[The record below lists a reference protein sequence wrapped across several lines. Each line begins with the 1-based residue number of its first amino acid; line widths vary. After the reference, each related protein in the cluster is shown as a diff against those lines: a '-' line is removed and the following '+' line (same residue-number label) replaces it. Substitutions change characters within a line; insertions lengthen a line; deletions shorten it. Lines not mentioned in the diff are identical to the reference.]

1 MNKLYLVLALL
12 FALSACSVG
21 KKCTYTQDGTKLSS
35 YVWFY
40 NGEKPIDLDKNNCNQ
55 FTKKMMWTDFID
67 VMNFIFIANDMW
79 MLWTAF
85 ILGGAFIWKIKK

>member
-1 MNKLYLVLALL
+1 MCKIIGVEYYII
-12 FALSACSVG
+12 LSNG
-21 KKCTYTQDGTKLSS
+21 
-35 YVWFY
+35 Y
-40 NGEKPIDLDKNNCNQ
+40 NIL
-55 FTKKMMWTDFID
+55 MMWTDFID